1 MPSESKNYDLF
12 KELKD
17 PFKELKW
24 SDLQDWAGEI
34 ETLEGIE
41 YQEEERVKEIKRT
54 PEGNLVAWVEGT
66 TDYFTEIS
74 LNQGKLSSTC
84 TCPAAGDCKHGVA
97 AVLEYLELTEQGEE
111 IPIISEEDLLIKGNR
126 IEHTAVLEAAKAE
139 ASEISETH
147 KSGEKPLQDLRKYLE
162 QLTKPEL
169 IEILLELAEKTELE
183 AGKQFWI
190 KENKKKD

>member
-1 MPSESKNYDLF
+1 MSSESKNS
-12 KELKD
+12 D

-41 YQEEERVKEIKRT
+41 CQEEKRVKEIKRT

-74 LNQGKLSSTC
+74 LKQGKLGSTC

-111 IPIISEEDLLIKGNR
+111 IPIISEEDQLIKGSR
-126 IEHTAVLEAAKAE
+126 IEHTAVIEAAKAE
-139 ASEISETH
+139 ASDISETH
-147 KSGEKPLQDLRKYLE
+147 KSGENPPHDLRKYLE

-169 IEILLELAEKTELE
+169 IDILLELAEKTELE
-183 AGKQFWI
+183 AGKQLWI